1 MAKGNKSSLIGSV
14 GGVFIGAAL
23 LLFIATIILGSL
35 KSQNAYGS
43 VAPNTAAGIANRAT
57 WNSTNTT
64 ITTLMSFLTI
74 GVILFGV
81 LGITMVGAAIIGYI
95 TGAFA

>member
-1 MAKGNKSSLIGSV
+1 MAKAGASKASLIGSV
-14 GGVFIGAAL
+14 GGIFIGAAL

-35 KSQNAYGS
+35 KSNQ
-43 VAPNTAAGIANRAT
+43 AGIGTSTDRANV
-57 WNSTNTT
+57 NET

-74 GVILFGV
+74 GVVLFGV

>member
-1 MAKGNKSSLIGSV
+1 MAKGTKASLIGSV

-35 KSQNAYGS
+35 KNNQ
-43 VAPNTAAGIANRAT
+43 AGIGTVADRA
-57 WNSTNTT
+57 SVNTT

-74 GVILFGV
+74 GVVLFGV

>member
-1 MAKGNKSSLIGSV
+1 MAQEKGQRASLIGSV

-23 LLFIATIILGSL
+23 LLFISTIILGSL
-35 KSQNAYGS
+35 KSNQAGMGTSDDRN
-43 VAPNTAAGIANRAT
+43 NT
-57 WNSTNTT
+57 NST

-74 GVILFGV
+74 GVVLFGV